1 MTAIKELKLGNYV
14 VHEGE
19 ICEVRDV
26 SLEGDNILV
35 KLRGLFSGKEYSLN
49 SGLMGDI
56 EEADVIRKCAQI
68 VSKKKKGIE
77 IMDCN
82 NFETINANIDES
94 LFEEADVGDQVTYIR
109 FNNSAKIL
117 EVRKDI

>member
-1 MTAIKELKLGNYV
+1 MVSIKGLKLGNYV

-19 ICEVRDV
+19 LCEVRHISIAGEDTIE
-26 SLEGDNILV
+26 LN
-35 KLRGLFSGKEYSLN
+35 GLFSGKSYSLN
-49 SGLMGDI
+49 PDAESQI

-68 VSKKKKGIE
+68 VSKKKQGIE

-82 NFETINANIDES
+82 NFETFKAKIDES
-94 LFEEADVGDQVTYIR
+94 LFDEADVGDQVTYIR
-109 FNNSAKIL
+109 FNDSTKIL